1 MPGLS
6 DAFEH
11 IGAVLEQRLPLTHA
25 AGAALA
31 VTDRDETLG
40 VVVRGFADAAS
51 GTPVRPE
58 TRFQIGSISKSFAAI
73 VAMQEARAGR
83 LDLHASVND
92 LVPWLGLPEPFGPIT
107 PHHLMT
113 HSAGL
118 VIGAE
123 EAPSALSAL
132 AILRNLRVGF
142 APGERFWYSNEGWK
156 VMGLILEHVTGTRV
170 DELLRQRV
178 LGPLGMS
185 SSTAAITNDAQA
197 DCATGYRTMFDDR
210 PPRVSHP
217 LVPAAW
223 LPFNTADGSII
234 SNVLDMAAYARMLLA
249 GGAPLLDAE
258 GFGPLTE
265 GVMPDRDWPTFRYA
279 YGLWV
284 GEEDGRRR
292 IWHSGGMLGYTAL
305 LITEPDDGL
314 GCVML
319 INGQGDRRATVRS
332 ALDAVR
338 AALAGTDAPPIG
350 PPPSVTR
357 VDNAGDYVG
366 EYRDGDRVVSIETAG
381 DRLVFREGERRAGLE
396 VVEDVD
402 DVFLIDDLEL
412 DRWPLR
418 FGRDEHRVVVEAF
431 HGEAWLVN
439 DRWRGE
445 AALPAPGEWD
455 AFPGLYRRANPWG
468 PTLRVAVRKGRLVAE
483 WNDDLEDVVEEL
495 VPMTDPADA
504 GWFHVGIEAWKPQ
517 WLRFDD
523 VIDGRATRVTMN
535 GGTWYRSFET

>member
-6 DAFEH
+6 EAFER
-11 IGAVLEQRLPLTHA
+11 IGAFLEQRLPLTHA

-73 VAMQEARAGR
+73 VAMQEVRDGR

-92 LVPWLGLPEPFGPIT
+92 AVPWLGLPEPLGPIT

-123 EAPSALSAL
+123 EAPSALAAL
-132 AILRNLRVGF
+132 AILRDQRVGF

-156 VMGLILEHVTGTRV
+156 VVGLILEHISGTPIHRLIG
-170 DELLRQRV
+170 ERV
-178 LGPLGMS
+178 LEPLGMS
-185 SSTAAITNDAQA
+185 SSTAAITNGERT
-197 DCATGYRTMFDDR
+197 DCATGYRTLFDDR

-223 LPFNTADGSII
+223 LPFNTADGSIV
-234 SNVLDMAAYARMLLA
+234 SNVLDMSAYARMLLA
-249 GGAPLLDAE
+249 GGAPLLDDARFE
-258 GFGPLTE
+258 LLTT
-265 GVMPDRDWPTFRYA
+265 GVMPDDDWPTFRYA

-305 LITEPDDGL
+305 LLTEPDDGL
-314 GCVML
+314 ACVML
-319 INGQGDRRATVRS
+319 INGQGDRRATARF
-332 ALDAVR
+332 ALGAVR
-338 AALAGTDAPPIG
+338 AALAGTEPPAVGPAPAMRVHDA
-350 PPPSVTR
+350 
-357 VDNAGDYVG
+357 DAYVG
-366 EYRDGDRVVSIETAG
+366 EYRSGERVVAIERAG
-381 DRLVFREGERRAGLE
+381 AGLVLRAGERRAALE
-396 VVEDVD
+396 PVEAVD
-402 DVFLIDDLEL
+402 DAFLVDDEDL

-418 FGRDEHRVVVEAF
+418 FGRDAGRVVVEIF
-431 HGEAWLVN
+431 HGDDWYVN
-439 DRWRGE
+439 ERWRGDPP
-445 AALPAPGEWD
+445 PATPDEWN

-468 PTLRVAVRKGRLVAE
+468 PTLRIALRKGRLVAE
-483 WNDDLEDVVEEL
+483 WNDDLEDVTEEL
-495 VPMTDPADA
+495 VPMTGAGDE
-504 GWFHVGIEAWKPQ
+504 GWFHVGVEPWKPQ

-523 VIDGRATRVTMN
+523 VIEGRATRVTLN
-535 GGTWYRSFET
+535 GGTWYRSFED